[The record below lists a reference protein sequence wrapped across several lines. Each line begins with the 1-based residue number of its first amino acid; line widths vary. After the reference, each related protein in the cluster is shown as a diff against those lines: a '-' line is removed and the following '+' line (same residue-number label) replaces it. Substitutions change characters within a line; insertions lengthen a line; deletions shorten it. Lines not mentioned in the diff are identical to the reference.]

1 MGSELLLLVVGAAL
15 AGFVQGI
22 SGFAFAMVAMSVWAW
37 GLDPKLAAVMAV
49 FGGLTGQIF
58 TAITARRS
66 FELRTLAPYLV
77 GAAAGVPLGVLILP
91 HLNPLH
97 FKLVLGSILLVF
109 CPIMFFAARLP
120 SIQWGGRVADAFVG
134 ALGGVMGGI
143 GGFTGLA
150 PAIWGTLRGYGK
162 DQYRALLQNFN
173 LAVLASTFVVLV
185 ASGQVS
191 FSMLP
196 QFAIVAPALMIP
208 SILGSKI
215 YTGLSV
221 EAFRKVVLG
230 LLTLSGLT
238 MVVASIPQLLP
249 T

>member
-1 MGSELLLLVVGAAL
+1 MGSELLLLVIGAAL

-37 GLDPKLAAVMAV
+37 GVDPKLAAVMAV
-49 FGGLTGQIF
+49 FGGLTGQVF
-58 TAITARRS
+58 TAITTRRS
-66 FELRTLAPYLV
+66 FELPTLAPYLV

-91 HLNPLH
+91 HLNPQH

-120 SIQWGGRVADAFVG
+120 SIRWGGRVADAFVG

-150 PAIWGTLRGYGK
+150 PAIWGTLRGYSK
-162 DQYRALLQNFN
+162 DQYRAVLQNFN
-173 LAVLASTFVVLV
+173 LAALASTFVVLL
-185 ASGQVS
+185 ASGQVG
-191 FSMLP
+191 FSMVP
-196 QFAIVAPALMIP
+196 QFALVAPALMIP
-208 SILGSKI
+208 SILGSRI

-221 EAFRKVVLG
+221 DAFRKIVLG
-230 LLTLSGLT
+230 LLTLSGFT
-238 MVVASIPQLLP
+238 MVFASVKSLLL